1 MIEQLSMHA
10 SICLFLL
17 YFLLEILLR
26 LHSKESDYQLG
37 EMCSIPGLER
47 SLEKEMATHFSIL
60 AWKISWAEETDGLL
74 RMGS

>member
-1 MIEQLSMHA
+1 MH
-10 SICLFLL
+10 LFVYFYF